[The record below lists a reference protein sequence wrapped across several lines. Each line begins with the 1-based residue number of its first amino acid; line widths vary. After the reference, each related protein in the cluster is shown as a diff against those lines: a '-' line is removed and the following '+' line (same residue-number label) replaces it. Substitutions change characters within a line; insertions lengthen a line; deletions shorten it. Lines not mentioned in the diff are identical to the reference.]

1 MSYLR
6 YCKIFFLF
14 RRSPLALQLIKLPIL
29 EVELTR
35 NDLVIKLMKQLSCNF
50 FSGSDKI
57 LLDLSQPN
65 IALSNT
71 MQGQEIHKV
80 LLLHLLDGLRVIRK
94 LHNKKC
100 HLYGIKIYDQS
111 MSNAE

>member
-35 NDLVIKLMKQLSCNF
+35 KYDRVIKYMKKLSCNF

-80 LLLHLLDGLRVIRK
+80 LLLHLLDGLHVIRK
-94 LHNKKC
+94 QHNKKC
-100 HLYGIKIYDQS
+100 HLC
-111 MSNAE
+111 ME